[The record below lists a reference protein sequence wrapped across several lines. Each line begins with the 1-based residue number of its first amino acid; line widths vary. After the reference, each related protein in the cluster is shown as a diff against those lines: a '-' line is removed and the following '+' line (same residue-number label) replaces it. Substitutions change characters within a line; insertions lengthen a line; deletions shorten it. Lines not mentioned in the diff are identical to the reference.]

1 MSKILVQNST
11 KLVVY
16 ALDDDQT
23 VDIQSG
29 KTIIGNFDSGAR
41 GFTVSDLNSSNCTLV
56 TGVTVP
62 SGTTNESDGST
73 ARWEGGKY
81 TYDSG
86 TWTKVSGWEDVEGM
100 SNRFW
105 QGK

>member
-1 MSKILVQNST
+1 MSKILVKNDT

-29 KTIIGNFDSGAR
+29 KTIIGNFDSGAA
-41 GFTVSDLNSSNCTLV
+41 GFTASDLNSSNCTLV

-62 SGTTNESDGST
+62 SGTDVEGDGST
-73 ARWEGGKY
+73 AKWEGGKY
-81 TYDSG
+81 TYDSE
-86 TWTKVSGWEDVEGM
+86 TWTKVSGWKDDANLN
-100 SNRFW
+100 NRFW
-105 QGK
+105 LGK